1 MYIDDPLAT
10 SVIGKFGMAFGIT
23 IVIAMFVGKFGEKT
37 TDFTP
42 NHKSL

>member
-37 TDFTP
+37 NDFTP